1 MEYSFDGM
9 YGGKIDTD
17 NVHQYYTIAAIQN
30 KKNLEYLQKVKIKI
44 TIKSN
49 NFNLYRFQKINMK
62 FYKIKEMV
70 DNKGEDN
77 LEVTPENIEKVATEG
92 SSKDEKKLNQRLSG
106 EWLITSIDY
115 SFNKVSDF
123 LQEVTL
129 VKRELSFNEND
140 FDPDKT
146 Y

>member
-1 MEYSFDGM
+1 
-9 YGGKIDTD
+9 
-17 NVHQYYTIAAIQN
+17 
-30 KKNLEYLQKVKIKI
+30 
-44 TIKSN
+44 
-49 NFNLYRFQKINMK
+49 MK

-77 LEVTPENIEKVATEG
+77 LEVSKENIDKVATEG

-106 EWLITSIDY
+106 EWLITSINY

-140 FDPDKT
+140 FNPDKT